1 MRYRQRRS
9 DPVYWPAFAD
19 IFTVVVVV
27 LVCTLVSVLESKPSE
42 PPGPIEV
49 PKQRGVTS
57 GKPEPTRDEYLSS
70 LREARAKCLATSIRK
85 AGLALSMPLCRF
97 DDTQDRVCASEVE
110 KLSRHL
116 RSLDPNE
123 LTRVSHL
130 DLAIQLRAVT
140 ELNGNFGAQARE
152 ALARGQ
158 EALRGIPLWS
168 ERLRD
173 QTYQERP
180 RAGAGALYF
189 DITYRLQSTEQQEVE
204 RQWDDREYAA
214 LEQRRRRARSCEAE

>member
-1 MRYRQRRS
+1 MRYPQRRS

-19 IFTVVVVV
+19 ILTVVVVV
-27 LVCTLVSVLESKPSE
+27 LVCTLVSVLESKPPE
-42 PPGPIEV
+42 PPGPVQGPKRAGV
-49 PKQRGVTS
+49 PS
-57 GKPEPTRDEYLSS
+57 GKPEPTRDEYLAS

-97 DDTQDRVCASEVE
+97 DDSRDRACASEVA
-110 KLSRHL
+110 KLSENL

-123 LTRVSHL
+123 LTRVSRL
-130 DLAIQLRAVT
+130 DLGIQLRAVT
-140 ELNGNFGAQARE
+140 ELNGGFGARARE

-173 QTYQERP
+173 PTYQERP
-180 RAGAGALYF
+180 RVGAGALYF
-189 DITYRLQSTEQQEVE
+189 EITYRLQRTEQQEVE
-204 RQWDDREYAA
+204 RQWEDREYAA
-214 LEQRRRRARSCEAE
+214 LEQRRRRARSCETK